1 MTSLLIIIY
10 IAFISLGLPD
20 SMMGAAWPAMH
31 VDLGAPVAMAGYLS
45 MTVSAGTIVSSLS
58 SNKLISR
65 FGTGKVMVVS
75 VLMTAIG
82 LLGIT
87 FVPNAWLIFLCA
99 IPLGLGGG
107 SVDAALNNFV
117 ALHYESRHM
126 SWLHC
131 FWGVGATVSPSVISM
146 LLSAG
151 ISWRTGY
158 GTISVLQFIFV
169 GVLFATLPLWK
180 KVAVS
185 EGIEQEETAYVSNR
199 EALRIPYAVPALM
212 SFLFFCAMETTG
224 GLWAATFLSTT
235 RGMSAA
241 TAAVWAS
248 LYYGG
253 ITVGRLINGFIT
265 RKFSNVTLMR
275 TGQIIC
281 LLGAII
287 TALPLSPIVAAIG
300 VGVIGFGSAPIY
312 PCTIHET
319 PRRFGAKN
327 SQALIG
333 LQMAFAYTGSTL
345 MPPLFGA
352 LASVTTMNLYPWYLM
367 VCILGMIVTSEY
379 VAAKTAR

>member
-1 MTSLLIIIY
+1 MTALLVIIY

-20 SMMGAAWPAMH
+20 SIMGSAWPAMH
-31 VDLGAPVAMAGYLS
+31 ADLGAPVALAGYLS
-45 MTVSAGTIVSSLS
+45 MTVSAGTIVSSLA
-58 SNKLISR
+58 SNKLTAR
-65 FGTGKVMVVS
+65 FGIGKVMVTS
-75 VLMTAIG
+75 VLMTAVA

-87 FVPNAWLIFLCA
+87 FTPSAYLIFLWA
-99 IPLGLGGG
+99 IPLGLGAG

-131 FWGVGATVSPSVISM
+131 FWGVGATVSPSIISM
-146 LLSAG
+146 MLAAG

-158 GTISVLQFIFV
+158 GSVSVLQFIFV
-169 GVLFATLPLWK
+169 GALFAALPLWK
-180 KVAVS
+180 KVAAS
-185 EGIEQEETAYVSNR
+185 TGAAEEEAVYVSNR
-199 EALRIPYAVPALM
+199 EALRIPYAIPALM
-212 SFLFFCAMETTG
+212 SFFFFCSMETTG

-235 RGMSAA
+235 RGLSPA
-241 TAAVWAS
+241 TAAVCAS

-265 RKFSNVTLMR
+265 RKFSNVVLMR

-281 LLGAII
+281 LVGAIVC
-287 TALPLSPIVAAIG
+287 ALPLSPAVAAIG
-300 VGVIGFGSAPIY
+300 VGIIGFGSAPIY

-352 LASVTTMNLYPWYLM
+352 IASVTTMNLYPWFLM
-367 VCILGMIVTSEY
+367 ISIVGMILTSEY
-379 VAAKTAR
+379 VAAKTA